1 MILSTRS
8 TIVGVDVGGL
18 KKGFHA
24 VALREGQFLQKLASR
39 DPAAVLTWCR
49 ALKASVIGIDAPC
62 KWSLTGRARPCER
75 HLSGSGL
82 SSFSTPSMAIGRVHP
97 FYGWMLNG
105 AELFRLLGPYYRL
118 FDGRSTALSPV
129 CFETFP
135 HAVACVLAGRTLSA
149 RQKRFDRRKLL
160 GRAGIATD
168 SLTNIDEVDAALC
181 ALTAHHFLAGTFKAY
196 GDDAEGYIVVPSA
209 LTYSAGR
216 IILSQPAS
224 VF

>member
-24 VALREGQFLQKLASR
+24 VALREGQFLEKLASR
-39 DPAAVLTWCR
+39 DPLAVLTWCR
-49 ALKASVIGIDAPC
+49 TLKASVIGIDAPC

-75 HLSGSGL
+75 ELSGSGL

-97 FYGWMLNG
+97 FYGWMVNG
-105 AELFRLLGPYYRL
+105 AELFRVLGPHYRL

-129 CFETFP
+129 YFETFP

-149 RQKRFDRRKLL
+149 KQKRFDRRRLL

-196 GDDAEGYIVVPSA
+196 GDDAEGYIVLPSA
-209 LTYSAGR
+209 LTYSAVG
-216 IILSQPAS
+216 
-224 VF
+224 